1 MREKNT
7 TTRRRNAKRAQNA
20 VAMLLLIA
28 SLLSMGGFAFDAELE
43 PQPPAQEG
51 VASPSASG
59 LSTDPEQPVTS
70 PETTEQDPEVNKA
83 PAAPEETVDPEE
95 TADPVPS
102 PADPEETEAPADPES
117 SADPNACI
125 MAATLGSDDPEGE
138 PAMLGLDNISVR
150 YFVAENGDWKEITP
164 ENSVADGSMDF
175 AGKNRYY
182 VTVDTVYNVYSDYG
196 FKTSDITSADDRI
209 FPHTKVEDKN
219 KMHTDAAPAKNT
231 KGVWCIPLGSG
242 SLEFH
247 LYYVPT
253 NKSANTTV
261 YFTGAKNVSNEQ
273 LKKDNSF
280 YTVEVNTSG
289 LSPEDANLA
298 SVSASPVFTGSTVTV
313 TLPKLSEDA
322 HWRLTDGERSLAMP
336 ETGTDNGDNTVTY
349 TINNISSRYVFSVSH
364 GLTVEYDAALR
375 DNPLP
380 VGNNIVE
387 DGKINGKST
396 YSIDIADG

>member
-28 SLLSMGGFAFDAELE
+28 SLLSMGGFAFAAELE
-43 PQPPAQEG
+43 PQPAAQEE
-51 VASPSASG
+51 ASSPTASG
-59 LSTDPEQPVTS
+59 LSTDQEQPETS

-175 AGKNRYY
+175 AGTNRYY
-182 VTVDTVYNVYSDYG
+182 VTAAKLESVYSAYG
-196 FKTSDITSADDRI
+196 FKASEYDGGYY
-209 FPHTKVEDKN
+209 FPHTKSSD
-219 KMHTDAAPAKNT
+219 TSGRIYADATPKKAAIDESGT
-231 KGVWCIPLGSG
+231 QEWRIPL
-242 SLEFH
+242 
-247 LYYVPT
+247 
-253 NKSANTTV
+253 
-261 YFTGAKNVSNEQ
+261 
-273 LKKDNSF
+273 
-280 YTVEVNTSG
+280 
-289 LSPEDANLA
+289 
-298 SVSASPVFTGSTVTV
+298 
-313 TLPKLSEDA
+313 
-322 HWRLTDGERSLAMP
+322 
-336 ETGTDNGDNTVTY
+336 
-349 TINNISSRYVFSVSH
+349 
-364 GLTVEYDAALR
+364 
-375 DNPLP
+375 
-380 VGNNIVE
+380 VGNGAPDAIVYYTTRRII
-387 DGKINGKST
+387 KKM
-396 YSIDIADG
+396 